1 MGVCVSFEAVAWALD
16 APVGGTQKV
25 LLIGIASHADRYGD
39 NAWPSIDTLV
49 KYAHADIRTVQRAL
63 NELVRMGLLFRR
75 VNEGGSRQTAAH
87 MRPNLYRL
95 NMAFGYNDESKSVAK
110 NSEKHP
116 PASTPPPGADATPP
130 PGVHATTPPASTP
143 PHPPAS
149 TPPEPSIEPSLNHPY
164 THTTGE
170 GAGGREVSGVV
181 FPGNFSPVFCGT
193 QAGEVCKA
201 IKAQGVADTSP
212 GHPKLLALLEA
223 GAGVGEFI
231 GAAAEAAERGKGFAY
246 VLGMVANRRKEAAAL
261 AAGGLPQGGRVA
273 KPRSAEPAWRAEQRS
288 RMQQACPRI
297 AVKEPAAHGQFD
309 PSTAID
315 VEARHVPPNAL
326 G

>member
-110 NSEKHP
+110 NSEK
-116 PASTPPPGADATPP
+116 
-130 PGVHATTPPASTP
+130 
-143 PHPPAS
+143 HPPAS